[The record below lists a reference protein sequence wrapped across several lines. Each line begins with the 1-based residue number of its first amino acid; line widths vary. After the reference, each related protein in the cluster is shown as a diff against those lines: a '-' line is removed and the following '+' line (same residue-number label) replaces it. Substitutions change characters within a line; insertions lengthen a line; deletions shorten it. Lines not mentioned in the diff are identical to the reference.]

1 MAVEKTTKERTKVV
15 LRHIPPGFTSESLL
29 ELLIKTVV
37 PFPKYDFYHFAPAD
51 YSLAPYLSCRAYF
64 NFLTP
69 ESAFLFKDR
78 FDGQKFIDCNK
89 VQSVGIVEYAPF
101 QRIPKRFKKDVR
113 SGTIDKDPEYLEF
126 LKELKIEPEAP
137 PSIETIIDEIEKQ
150 RATRA
155 EQQSSTALLEYIK
168 TRRAERSLSPHSK
181 PQYPRKERPAK
192 VEDREIHRNKGG
204 RSRGRSNS
212 EEEGYDNRER
222 PRAEEFRSRN
232 NVKHDRLPKSATK
245 GKPEKAI
252 YVPGKKKS
260 DEPAKYILSSSS
272 RDKSDVSKTSKD
284 DETDKKC
291 NEERQSYRRDRY
303 DSDKKDTNSEAVHNS
318 SEYDKR
324 DRREGSSS
332 DRRGRRDDHHDS
344 DRNAN
349 GREYRRD
356 DNKDYRRDGYESR
369 NKREKEYRRDG
380 YNDDRDRRD
389 RDYDRDDYYDRKGRG
404 SYRGGYN
411 RSWRDDRRGRGG
423 RGRGRGSSRGHSGDR

>member
-1 MAVEKTTKERTKVV
+1 MAVEKATKERTKVV

-29 ELLIKTVV
+29 ELLVNTVA
-37 PFPKYDFYHFAPAD
+37 PFPEYDFYHFAPAD

-113 SGTIDKDPEYLEF
+113 SGTIDKDPEFLEF

-192 VEDREIHRNKGG
+192 MDDREVHRNKSG

-232 NVKHDRLPKSATK
+232 NVKHDRVPKSVTK

-260 DEPAKYILSSSS
+260 EEPAKYILSSS
-272 RDKSDVSKTSKD
+272 RERSDVSKMIKD
-284 DETDKKC
+284 DDLEKKC
-291 NEERQSYRRDRY
+291 HEERQSYRRDRY
-303 DSDKKDTNSEAVHNS
+303 DGDKKETNSDATHNS
-318 SEYDKR
+318 VEYDKR
-324 DRREGSSS
+324 DRRDGGGS
-332 DRRGRRDDHHDS
+332 DRRVRRDDREHDQ
-344 DRNAN
+344 DRNVN
-349 GREYRRD
+349 GRDYRRED
-356 DNKDYRRDGYESR
+356 SKDYRRDGYDSR
-369 NKREKEYRRDG
+369 GKRDKEYRRDS
-380 YNDDRDRRD
+380 YDDRDRRD

-404 SYRGGYN
+404 SYRGGYS
-411 RSWRDDRRGRGG
+411 RGWRDDRRGRGS
-423 RGRGRGSSRGHSGDR
+423 RGRGRGSSRGHSDR